1 MPTSGILAGVR
12 AGVIPEELR
21 IAICAGPSSNRED
34 SVSHRAVSLCLAF
47 LCLFLCITAARS
59 QQAKLDGLLDRD
71 MPSLL
76 STYKALHAAPELSH
90 HEEKTSAFVAGQ
102 LRTLGYTVTE
112 RIGKYAG
119 HPERVGYGVVGVLKN
134 GDGPTVY
141 VRTELDALPIEEQTG
156 LPYASKVRAKD
167 EAGRE
172 VGVMHAC
179 GHDIHITSFLGTAKM
194 LVELRDQWRGTLVML
209 AQPAEEGGNGALAML
224 DDGLYARFP
233 QPDYV
238 LALHDSP
245 ALEAGKVGYTPGYSM
260 ASSTSVDVIIRG
272 VGGHGSQPQVAKDP
286 IVEAAQFILAIQTI
300 VSREDSPF
308 DPAVVTVGSIHGGTR
323 GNIIPDEVHL
333 QLTIRTYKEEVRQ
346 HILAALDR
354 MAKGIAAADGIPASR
369 APTVTASA
377 DAYPALYNDPQ
388 LTLRLAAVFKKALGP
403 ENVEEG
409 QPIMASEDFGRFG
422 LENHQIPICQFSLGA
437 VDPARLAES
446 HRTGVPLPGLHSSL
460 WAPVPEPT
468 LRTGVKSMTS
478 AVLDLMKK

>member
-1 MPTSGILAGVR
+1 MRRRSTLCCWALFF
-12 AGVIPEELR
+12 ALVIP
-21 IAICAGPSSNRED
+21 
-34 SVSHRAVSLCLAF
+34 AV
-47 LCLFLCITAARS
+47 ARS
-59 QQAKLDGLLDRD
+59 QQSQLDGLIDRD
-71 MPSLL
+71 LPSLL
-76 STYKALHAAPELSH
+76 STYKSLHAAPELSR

-102 LRTLGYTVTE
+102 LRTLGYTVTDH
-112 RIGKYAG
+112 IGKYAG
-119 HPERVGYGVVGVLKN
+119 HPEFTGYGVVGVLKN

-156 LPYASKVRAKD
+156 LPYASKVHTQD
-167 EAGRE
+167 DAGRT

-179 GHDIHITSFLGTAKM
+179 GHDIHMTSFLGTAKM
-194 LVELRDQWRGTLVML
+194 LMELREQWRGTVVML
-209 AQPAEEGGNGALAML
+209 AQPAEEGGNGAQAMVE
-224 DDGLYARFP
+224 DGLYRRFP
-233 QPDYV
+233 RPDYV

-245 ALEAGKVGYTPGYSM
+245 GLEAGKVAYTPGYAM

-354 MAKGIAAADGIPASR
+354 MAKGIAAADGVPASR
-369 APTVTASA
+369 APTVTASESG
-377 DAYPALYNDPQ
+377 YPPLYNDPQ
-388 LTLRLAAVFKKALGP
+388 LTQRLAEIFKKALGP
-403 ENVEEG
+403 GNVEQG
-409 QPIMASEDFGRFG
+409 GPVMASEDFGRLG
-422 LENHQIPICQFSLGA
+422 LENHQIPVCQYSLGA
-437 VDPARLAES
+437 VDPEKLAES
-446 HRTGVPLPGLHSSL
+446 QRDGTTLPGLHSSL

-468 LRTGVKSMTS
+468 LRTGIKSMTS
-478 AVLDLMKK
+478 AVMDLLKR